1 MIKSFD
7 GVGPGSPA
15 AFPPIRVLEQQFQPL
30 HPAAVKEERLTF
42 TVRVVRNEDDL
53 RKAVSI
59 RHSAYARHVPEFA
72 EKLRSPEAADYED
85 GVVVLLA
92 ESKLDGLPLGTM
104 RIERSTYKPLCLEQ
118 SVQLPEWLRGHSLA
132 EATRLG
138 ITDDRAGRLVKTV
151 LFKVFYQYCLL
162 EEIDWMVIAGRS
174 PIDRQY
180 ERLLFKDV
188 YPGMGYIPLRHAN
201 NMPHRVMAFHVESAQ
216 ERWAYAKHPL
226 LDFMCHTHHPDI
238 ELGENVTPNI
248 PVWQSLRQRTVHC
261 A

>member
-1 MIKSFD
+1 MMLPDTADPHDLSL
-7 GVGPGSPA
+7 
-15 AFPPIRVLEQQFQPL
+15 PILYQDEHLV
-30 HPAAVKEERLTF
+30 AVHKP
-42 TVRVVRNEDDL
+42 
-53 RKAVSI
+53 S
-59 RHSAYARHVPEFA
+59 
-72 EKLRSPEAADYED
+72 
-85 GVVVLLA
+85 GLL
-92 ESKLDGLPLGTM
+92 
-104 RIERSTYKPLCLEQ
+104 
-118 SVQLPEWLRGHSLA
+118 VH
-132 EATRLG
+132 
-138 ITDDRAGRLVKTV
+138 
-151 LFKVFYQYCLL
+151 
-162 EEIDWMVIAGRS
+162 RS

-216 ERWAYAKHPL
+216 ERWADAKHPL